1 MGNQASHM
9 AGYLLFDV
17 LDNAQ
22 CVMLKA
28 ILTDLI
34 DKDVDS
40 LRFYYLGNRYQT
52 KIEHVGV
59 DRGIPADQTLIL

>member
-1 MGNQASHM
+1 MCDAKS
-9 AGYLLFDV
+9 
-17 LDNAQ
+17 
-22 CVMLKA
+22 

>member
-1 MGNQASHM
+1 MKFVLI
-9 AGYLLFDV
+9 LLLLIFFQKYCFAYEV
-17 LDNAQ
+17 TFQ
-22 CVMLKA
+22 W
-28 ILTDLI
+28 DLI